1 VSETLTFPERCIRN
15 DARHA
20 AAAERN
26 RLAAERSAL
35 LVPASQE
42 QGRTAGRLVLSH
54 PLAAHA
60 GNRVTPEVAR
70 QATGDLAVLGR
81 QLWTEL
87 HSYTATYSGD
97 RPAAL
102 AWLAAFGR
110 RVPSAGCDCR
120 RSWGAV
126 LKELPV
132 EPYLTDAASLSRW
145 GWMVHEAINR
155 KLGRPAVSFA
165 EAVRRWGWPEVWAEA
180 WAETLP
186 APAPSR
192 PPATSPSS

>member
-1 VSETLTFPERCIRN
+1 VSLSFAERVARN

-26 RLAAERSAL
+26 RLAAERAAL
-35 LVPASQE
+35 LLPASQDRGSDGE
-42 QGRTAGRLVLSH
+42 TGRATWQATAPAADTRQAA
-54 PLAAHA
+54 LAA
-60 GNRVTPEVAR
+60 
-70 QATGDLAVLGR
+70 LGR
-81 QLWTEL
+81 QRWTEL
-87 HSYTATYSGD
+87 HEFTGTWNGD
-97 RPAAL
+97 VAAAL

-120 RSWGAV
+120 RSWASV

-132 EPYLTDAASLSRW
+132 VLYLTDAASLSRW
-145 GWMVHEAINR
+145 GWMVHERINR